1 MPREEILIIEDEK
14 DLVELLRYNLEKE
27 GFRVAS
33 ALNGEEG
40 LHLALGKRPS
50 LVILDLMLPKL
61 DGLEVCR
68 RLKRDSKTADIPII
82 ILSVK
87 DSEADIVAGLELGVD
102 DYVTKP
108 FSPRV
113 LLSRVKTVLRR
124 SEEAIQPKKRI
135 KVDGLI
141 IDTTRHEVSVE
152 GKKVDLTVTE
162 FKLLHYLTGSRGRV
176 LTRDQL
182 ISGVLGN
189 QAVVVDRTIDVH
201 IASLRKKLGKYA
213 SYIVTVRGIGYKF
226 KD

>member
-27 GFRVAS
+27 GFKVAS

-124 SEEAIQPKKRI
+124 SDEAIQPKKRI

-162 FKLLHYLTGSRGRV
+162 FKLLHYLTSSRGRV